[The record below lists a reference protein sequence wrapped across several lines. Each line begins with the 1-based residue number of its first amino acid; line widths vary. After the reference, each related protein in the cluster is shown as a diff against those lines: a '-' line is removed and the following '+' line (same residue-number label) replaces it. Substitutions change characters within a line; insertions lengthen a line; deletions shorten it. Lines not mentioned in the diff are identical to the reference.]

1 MWVECEPDKKA
12 QLTSLDQNM
21 FHTIVQLSE
30 DQLPDKMNPASHP
43 DVMTLLAQMAQ
54 QQQMFAQQMQQQML
68 QQQQIAQLGLG
79 HLPPGAQLGPPPA
92 QLGLPPIFP
101 GFPQVPPGPAPA

>member
-54 QQQMFAQQMQQQML
+54 QQQSFQQQML
-68 QQQQIAQLGLG
+68 QQQKISQQQQISQLR
-79 HLPPGAQLGPPPA
+79 LGPYHSGVRLDPA
-92 QLGLPPIFP
+92 FM
-101 GFPQVPPGPAPA
+101 